1 MLIGRPERL
10 PRSAQDLVLAP
21 VLLGATANVIMELSL
36 PPVGHGVRES
46 RVDSGNLFRHPFH
59 RFRTTNAYL
68 GVALLGT
75 EDEIGAY
82 RKAVGGSHAQVRST
96 GESPVRYSAFDRDLQ
111 LWVAACIYRAF

>member
-1 MLIGRPERL
+1 MLVSGPARL
-10 PRSAQDLVLAP
+10 PRTVRDLVLTP

-36 PPVGHGVRES
+36 PPVGYGVRES

-75 EDEIGAY
+75 EDEIRAY

-96 GESPVRYSAFDRDLQ
+96 GESPVDYSAFDRDL
-111 LWVAACIYRAF
+111 